1 MKKLFI
7 VILLSFTNLYL
18 FGQNKNINLQLSK
31 IKWTGKEITTKTHY
45 GSLKFTSGN
54 ILFENDEIV
63 EANAMLQK
71 KRLNPDYLN
80 QSVNMPVR
88 RSIDDRFSNL

>member
-31 IKWTGKEITTKTHY
+31 NKWTGKEITTKTHY

-63 EANAMLQK
+63 GGEFIVDMLSLINEDLTGRF
-71 KRLNPDYLN
+71 KRL
-80 QSVNMPVR
+80 S
-88 RSIDDRFSNL
+88 